1 MSVSQDDML
10 QMEIEANAFAMEL
23 LMPAHLVLRD
33 SSGIDL
39 CDARAVEKLAKRYRV
54 PTVTMAV
61 RIGELRA
68 QRSS

>member
-1 MSVSQDDML
+1 MAA
-10 QMEIEANAFAMEL
+10 METEANAFAMEL

-33 SSGIDL
+33 SANIDL
-39 CDARAVEKLAKRYRV
+39 CDDRAVEKLAKRYKV

-68 QRSS
+68 MRAE